1 MRFAIIAG
9 CADNLMLLIVAQTM
23 HAASF
28 GSFHASALAYVH
40 RFFRGRNQARGQ
52 AIYTSLSFGL
62 GGTIGGLYAG
72 YAWDHFGAAFTFGGA
87 ALCALAGMLILW
99 RCLRDVNAD
108 AAAKAGQD

>member
-1 MRFAIIAG
+1 
-9 CADNLMLLIVAQTM
+9 M

-40 RFFRGRNQARGQ
+40 QFFRGRNQARGQ

-62 GGTIGGLYAG
+62 GGTLGGLYSG
-72 YAWDHFGAAFTFGGA
+72 YAWDRFGAAVTFSGA

-99 RCLRDVNAD
+99 RGLREPQ
-108 AAAKAGQD
+108 AAIRANAGQE